1 MKRSSHG
8 LEDFGFSKKA
18 TVCDANTVD
27 CESSTNDDTAHI
39 QQRKYVKEELN
50 DTIDMYGHFLD
61 NKQVVFAEI
70 LLWKKIGKPKAKNQ
84 ATRYPL
90 T

>member
-39 QQRKYVKEELN
+39 QQSV
-50 DTIDMYGHFLD
+50 ID
-61 NKQVVFAEI
+61 EI
-70 LLWKKIGKPKAKNQ
+70 CEGRIEP
-84 ATRYPL
+84 YD
-90 T
+90 